1 MPAQANNN
9 HRAAIYVRVATYEQL
24 GKPITALYCRTATRN
39 DMGIAVQKDLLTRH
53 SDTNGYGYC
62 ETFIDN
68 GEGGTDTNRPAF
80 QEMLR
85 GIVSGYIKR
94 VVTSDLSRLS
104 RNTVLSDEL
113 LALFKKHG
121 VELVSVKDVF
131 SSFDENENN
140 LLLSLPSVLSGIR
153 AGYNV

>member
-1 MPAQANNN
+1 MPTQAKNNP
-9 HRAAIYVRVATYEQL
+9 RAAVYIRVATYEQL
-24 GKPITALYCRTATRN
+24 REPITALYCRTAARS
-39 DMGIAVQKDLLTRH
+39 DMGIAVQKDLLTLH
-53 SDTNGYGYC
+53 SDANGYGYC
-62 ETFIDN
+62 ETFVDN

-94 VVTSDLSRLS
+94 VVISDLSRLS

-113 LALFKKHG
+113 LALFKTHC
-121 VELVSVKDVF
+121 VEFVSVKDRF

-140 LLLSLPSVLSGIR
+140 LLLNLPSVLSRIR
-153 AGYNV
+153 AGYSV